1 MRLLTIALIFFI
13 TSICAAKSD
22 TILVHEWG
30 TFTSLQNDKGNTIG
44 GINTDDE
51 PLPRFV
57 HDLLRGRSDAAWSK
71 GIPGGV
77 RNEITMRLETPVMYF
92 HLPNGTQTTSVD
104 VDVQFRGG
112 LLSQF
117 YPDAITNV
125 PTANYM
131 PAISGKTLGTLKW
144 NNLRV
149 GTHAAG

>member
-71 GIPGGV
+71 GIPGGA

-92 HLPNGTQTTSVD
+92 HLPNGAQPLKVN
-104 VDVQFRGG
+104 VDVQFQGG

-117 YPDAITNV
+117 YPDALTNV
-125 PTANYM
+125 PDGKYI
-131 PAISGKTLGTLKW
+131 PAITDKTIGTLQW
-144 NNLRV
+144 NHVRV
-149 GTHAAG
+149 GMNS